1 MSSSKSKSKK
11 IICIA
16 LAVIV
21 LIVGAVVAV
30 KMLGK
35 NKTDVDAGNNVT
47 VQADETT
54 PETPEEKQSDTSS
67 DTEAEEATEA
77 ESEDEEAVTTE
88 DETDAE
94 EAETEKAETEKV
106 TKKDNKP
113 STSTVSLTKKEI
125 IALYNEAANKV
136 KTDAK
141 KVTRNFKNTRYD
153 TSKSVLPSALES
165 MANPMIEKYVK
176 DETDP
181 VHYTTK
187 EDIIENY
194 PAPKQTYSSKLTVS
208 DVDEATCVDN
218 GKEYVITLKLASC
231 KNPTA
236 GVKVGAACHIM
247 DVTSIKAS
255 DTSMIK
261 KFDAIYENCVI
272 RCKIDKATNR
282 VTWANFYTP
291 FTIDS
296 IINVFFSEVVTIAV
310 MSYERDYT
318 ITY

>member
-1 MSSSKSKSKK
+1 MKSSKTKK
-11 IICIA
+11 IICI
-16 LAVIV
+16 
-21 LIVGAVVAV
+21 VVAAIVVITAGIIAAV
-30 KMLGK
+30 KLL
-35 NKTDVDAGNNVT
+35 NKDNTDTGADNNPVAQ
-47 VQADETT
+47 VETT
-54 PETPEEKQSDTSS
+54 TIEDATEDTNSPSGEEITNPDIQDDVTTPDESDEDS
-67 DTEAEEATEA
+67 AEE
-77 ESEDEEAVTTE
+77 TTASAGKP
-88 DETDAE
+88 DSGNDSKPQNKPTSGTTALS
-94 EAETEKAETEKV
+94 KAEIV
-106 TKKDNKP
+106 
-113 STSTVSLTKKEI
+113 
-125 IALYNEAANKV
+125 ALYNEAANKV

-153 TSKSVLPSALES
+153 TSKSVLPSALQS

-176 DETDP
+176 DEVEP
-181 VHYTTK
+181 VHYLTK

-208 DVDEATCVDN
+208 DVSEATCVDN

-255 DTSMIK
+255 DSSMIK
-261 KFDAIYENCVI
+261 KFDAIYEGCVI
-272 RCKIDKATNR
+272 KCKIDKATNR

-291 FTIDS
+291 FTIDAVVK
-296 IINVFFSEVVTIAV
+296 IFSEVTTIAV

>member
-1 MSSSKSKSKK
+1 MINNSK
-11 IICIA
+11 
-16 LAVIV
+16 
-21 LIVGAVVAV
+21 
-30 KMLGK
+30 
-35 NKTDVDAGNNVT
+35 
-47 VQADETT
+47 
-54 PETPEEKQSDTSS
+54 PDTG
-67 DTEAEEATEA
+67 T
-77 ESEDEEAVTTE
+77 
-88 DETDAE
+88 
-94 EAETEKAETEKV
+94 
-106 TKKDNKP
+106 DNKP
-113 STSTVSLTKKEI
+113 VVQIETTTADASTEPTSSLSDSEKDEASVQDDVTTPDASDEETTDASTDSTNKPVEGTNSKPQTKPSSGTASLKKADI

-141 KVTRNFKNTRYD
+141 KVTRNFKNTRYN
-153 TSKSVLPSALES
+153 TSESILPSALEA

-176 DETDP
+176 DDVEP
-181 VHYTTK
+181 VHYMTK

-194 PAPKQTYSSKLTVS
+194 PAPKQTYSSKLTAS

-255 DTSMIK
+255 DSSMIR
-261 KFDAIYENCVI
+261 KFDAIYEGCVI
-272 RCKIDKATNR
+272 KCRIDKTTNR

-291 FTIDS
+291 FTIDAV
-296 IINVFFSEVVTIAV
+296 INVLFSEVVTVAV

>member
-11 IICIA
+11 IICIVLA
-16 LAVIV
+16 IVILAV
-21 LIVGAVVAV
+21 GAIVAV
-30 KMLGK
+30 KMLSK
-35 NKTDVDAGNNVT
+35 DKTDVETGNNVT
-47 VQADETT
+47 VQADDTTT
-54 PETPEEKQSDTSS
+54 PDASDEQTDTSS
-67 DTEAEEATEA
+67 DIREEATEA
-77 ESEDEEAVTTE
+77 DGEETIEGE
-88 DETDAE
+88 DETEAE
-94 EAETEKAETEKV
+94 EIEAEEAETEKV
-106 TKKDNKP
+106 TKKENKP
-113 STSTVSLTKKEI
+113 STSTSALTKKEI

-153 TSKSVLPSALES
+153 TSKSVLPSALQS

-194 PAPKQTYSSKLTVS
+194 PAPKQTYSSKLTVN
-208 DVDEATCVDN
+208 DVDEAICVDN
-218 GKEYVITLKLASC
+218 GNEYVITLKLASC

-255 DTSMIK
+255 DSSMIK
-261 KFDAIYENCVI
+261 KFDAIYEGCVI
-272 RCKIDKATNR
+272 KCKIDKATNR

-291 FTIDS
+291 FTIDAVVK
-296 IINVFFSEVVTIAV
+296 IFSEVVTVAV

>member
-1 MSSSKSKSKK
+1 MKSSKTKK
-11 IICIA
+11 IICI
-16 LAVIV
+16 
-21 LIVGAVVAV
+21 VVAAIVVITAGIIAAV
-30 KMLGK
+30 KLL
-35 NKTDVDAGNNVT
+35 NKDNTDSGADNNPVAQ
-47 VQADETT
+47 VETT
-54 PETPEEKQSDTSS
+54 TAEDATEDTNSPSGEEITDPDIQDDVTTPDESDEDS
-67 DTEAEEATEA
+67 AEE
-77 ESEDEEAVTTE
+77 TTASAGKP
-88 DETDAE
+88 DSGNDS
-94 EAETEKAETEKV
+94 KPQ
-106 TKKDNKP
+106 NKP
-113 STSTVSLTKKEI
+113 SSGTTALSKAEI
-125 IALYNEAANKV
+125 VALYNEAANKV

-153 TSKSVLPSALES
+153 TSKSVLPPALQS

-176 DETDP
+176 DEVEP
-181 VHYTTK
+181 VHYLTK

-194 PAPKQTYSSKLTVS
+194 PAPKQTYSSKLTAADVS
-208 DVDEATCVDN
+208 EATCVDN

-255 DTSMIK
+255 DSSMIK
-261 KFDAIYENCVI
+261 KFDAIYEGCVI

-291 FTIDS
+291 FTIDAV
-296 IINVFFSEVVTIAV
+296 IKLFSEVTTIAV